1 MIRDI
6 REVEVELEQ
15 KIRTTYEIFSEKD
28 SQDVLDNVNN
38 LQRNRR
44 ECIDD
49 LRAMA
54 LRIEDTIN
62 LIGNL
67 SDTTEIDDNTNAFK
81 LKLKELESECQ
92 GKDSRVREWNKENF
106 NINMEVDQARRV
118 RGDFEGENKNLVD
131 LKGS

>member
-6 REVEVELEQ
+6 REVEIELEQ
-15 KIRTTYEIFSEKD
+15 KIRTTYEIFSDKD

-67 SDTTEIDDNTNAFK
+67 SDTTEIDDNTHAFK
-81 LKLKELESECQ
+81 DKLKELENECK

-106 NINMEVDQARRV
+106 NINLEVDQSRRV
-118 RGDFEGENKNLVD
+118 RGDFEGENRNLAD